1 MTESATILFLAA
13 NPATTTPLAL
23 DEEIRAIEGMIR
35 GSEQRDAWRLISKW
49 ATRPDDLLQQLNEV
63 RPTIVH
69 FSGHGSASGG
79 LMLHNAKGTAQ
90 VVAPAAVGRLFRVL
104 RDRVRVVFLNAC
116 HSLAQA
122 EAIAQEIDCVIGME
136 DEIGDDAARVFASS
150 FYRALGFGRSVQE
163 AFDQGLTALLLE
175 NIPED
180 QTPRLLTRAGTS
192 AAEVYPLAPPAPAPV
207 TAPPPVPANPTLSV
221 PPLPPP
227 SSSVPTPVPP
237 PGYVAP
243 VPGHVAPVPGGA
255 PRIALLAALD
265 DEDWIKKL
273 RLHLKPLARKAGV
286 EVWDSS
292 MIEVGARSLE
302 ALNEGLARARVVVLL
317 VTASLLADDE
327 FAEGRLAELVGRA
340 EADSIE
346 ILSLIASASP
356 LAATEL
362 GVYKPLNDPR
372 VPLDSLSPAEQNKR
386 LLAIAG
392 QIVGCAT
399 RTALGV

>member
-1 MTESATILFLAA
+1 MIESATILFLAA

-35 GSEQRDAWRLISKW
+35 GSEQRDAWRLVSKW

-63 RPTIVH
+63 RPTVVH

-79 LMLHNAKGTAQ
+79 LMLHNSKGTAQ

-192 AAEVYPLAPPAPAPV
+192 AAEVYPLTPPAAAPPV
-207 TAPPPVPANPTLSV
+207 MAPPPAPANPTLSV
-221 PPLPPP
+221 PPPAPHA
-227 SSSVPTPVPP
+227 SSVPTPVPP
-237 PGYVAP
+237 PG
-243 VPGHVAPVPGGA
+243 HVAPAPVVGTA
-255 PRIALLAALD
+255 PRIALLAARD
-265 DEDWIKKL
+265 DEDWVKKL
-273 RLHLKPLARKAGV
+273 RMHLKPLARKAGV

-292 MIEVGARSLE
+292 MIEAGARSIA
-302 ALNEGLARARVVVLL
+302 ALDEGLARARVVVLL

-327 FAEGRLAELVGRA
+327 FAEGRLAQLVGRA

-346 ILSLIASASP
+346 ILSLVASACP

-362 GVYKPLNDPR
+362 GAYKPLNDPT

-392 QIVGCAT
+392 LIVGCAT
-399 RTALGV
+399 RTAGG